1 VTEREEEVERSHPFV
16 RGIKRLL
23 ALVVVLALLAVGG
36 AGYGWHLFVKDGPL
50 ADAKQL
56 VVPKGAKLDKIADTL
71 AEAGVIESR
80 FVFTT
85 WVRVLGTQA
94 RLRSGEYRFPKNV
107 SAQDAMN
114 LLISGRQI
122 QHRFTI
128 PEGLTTYQVLER
140 VKKVEGLEG
149 ELTETAGEGELL
161 PETYTFTLGETRN
174 AVVQRMKQA
183 MQDVLDSAWVQRESN
198 GIIKDKRELLI
209 LASIVEKETGDGAE
223 RAMVAGVFINRLKKG
238 MKLETNASVIYGI
251 TEGKASTLGRRV
263 LNSDLES
270 ASPYNTYKIPG
281 LPPGPIANPGKAA
294 ILAAAKPAQHNYIY
308 FVADGTGGHV
318 FAETKEQHD
327 KNVAKY
333 RQLRRDR
340 ERDEKNQKKKGN

>member
-16 RGIKRLL
+16 RGIKRLFALVAVL
-23 ALVVVLALLAVGG
+23 ALVAVGG

-50 ADAKQL
+50 TEAKQL
-56 VVPKGAKLDKIADTL
+56 VVPKGANIEKIADTL

-94 RLRSGEYRFPKNV
+94 RLRSGEYRFPKRV
-107 SAQDAMN
+107 SAQDTMN
-114 LLISGRQI
+114 ILISGRQI

-149 ELTETAGEGELL
+149 ALTETAGEGELL
-161 PETYTFTLGETRN
+161 PDTYFFTLGETRN
-174 AVVQRMKQA
+174 AVVQRMKAA
-183 MQDVLDSAWVQRESN
+183 MQDALDAAWVQREAN

-223 RAMVAGVFINRLKKG
+223 RAMVAGVFVNRLKKN
-238 MKLETNASVIYGI
+238 MRLETDPTVIYGL
-251 TEGKASTLGRRV
+251 TEGKGALGRR
-263 LNSDLES
+263 LLKSDLEKPH
-270 ASPYNTYKIPG
+270 PYNTYKNQG
-281 LPPGPIANPGKAA
+281 LPPGPIASPGKAA
-294 ILAAAKPAQHNYIY
+294 ILATARPAQHSYVY
-308 FVADGTGGHV
+308 FVADGSGGHV

-327 KNVAKY
+327 KNVAKW
-333 RQLRRDR
+333 RQIRRERD
-340 ERDEKNQKKKGN
+340 RDEKNNKKGN